1 MKGLLR
7 WLPLLMALLMVPACG
22 GSKQAAVKAL
32 AAAETA
38 YAGIAE
44 EANNLA
50 PDQAKDIE
58 TELAAA
64 REDLAKGDTKAVL
77 AAAADVQSKV
87 KTLAEALPGL
97 KTKLEADWKV
107 LADTV
112 PGALA
117 ALDKKLDDFGQ
128 PPAGM
133 PGRDKFDAAVTQLD
147 QLNTQWNEARTLAT
161 SGKLAQAIALGEQV
175 KYEAVK
181 VLTEFQVGS

>member
-22 GSKQAAVKAL
+22 GNKKAAEKAL
-32 AAAETA
+32 AAAEAA
-38 YAGIAE
+38 YAVISE
-44 EANNLA
+44 QANNLA

-58 TELAAA
+58 AELAAA
-64 REDLAKGDTKAVL
+64 REDLAKGDAKSVL
-77 AAAADVQSKV
+77 AAAQDVQSKV

-97 KTKLEADWKV
+97 QTKLEADWKV
-107 LADTV
+107 LADVV

-117 ALDKKLDDFGQ
+117 ALDKKLEDFGQ

-133 PGRDKFDAAVTQLD
+133 PGRDKFDSAAIKLE
-147 QLNTQWNEARTLAT
+147 QLNTQWGEARSLGG

-181 VLTEFQVGS
+181 ALTEFQVGS